1 MWPFTFIVKR
11 KKLFILLEVKWNIA
25 KNVKNKLFH
34 ADIVYL
40 RQVRDMDYVECIQR
54 TLDYIEE
61 NLDTQMTLETL
72 AELACFSPF
81 HYHRVFQ
88 TMVGE
93 SVMDYIRKRR
103 LTYAAERLFYTDEK
117 IVDITLEV
125 GFQYQESFNRAFKK
139 VYGVSPKQYR
149 NATSIS
155 GPLRGK
161 ANLKTTHISG
171 GEKMKPKIVTKPA
184 FHVIGYELITKNE
197 NGQNKKDIP
206 EFWQQYMQNKL
217 GCNIPNPIHKNE
229 ELGICTDFKPETGEF
244 AYIIG
249 MEVEKEAQA
258 PEGMVYKSFPEL
270 EYAVFTTPKSN
281 EELFTSSIQSTW
293 NYIFTDWFPRSGYEH
308 CGEVEFELYDERCH
322 GSENMEIDIYI
333 PIKKQRV
340 KL

>member
-1 MWPFTFIVKR
+1 
-11 KKLFILLEVKWNIA
+11 
-25 KNVKNKLFH
+25 
-34 ADIVYL
+34 
-40 RQVRDMDYVECIQR
+40 MDYGKCIQR

-61 NLDTQMTLETL
+61 NLDKQLTLETL

-88 TMVGE
+88 TLVGE

-117 IVDITLEV
+117 VIHIALDV

-149 NATSIS
+149 RAKSIS

-161 ANLKTTHISG
+161 ASLHSIPISG
-171 GEKMKPKIVTKPA
+171 GEKMEPKIVNKPA
-184 FHVIGYELITKNE
+184 FNVIGYELLTKND
-197 NGQNKKDIP
+197 NGQNNKDIP
-206 EFWQQYMQNKL
+206 EFWQQYMTKNL
-217 GCNIPNPIHKNE
+217 GAKIPNPLYKHV

-244 AYIIG
+244 GYIIG
-249 MEVEKEAQA
+249 MEVEKGSQA

-270 EYAVFTTPKSN
+270 EYAVFTTPKSD
-281 EELFTSSIQSTW
+281 EESFTASIQSTW

-308 CGEVEFELYDERCH
+308 YGEVEFELYDERCY
-322 GSENMEIDIYI
+322 GSENKEIDIYI
-333 PIKKQRV
+333 PVRKQHV
-340 KL
+340 KI